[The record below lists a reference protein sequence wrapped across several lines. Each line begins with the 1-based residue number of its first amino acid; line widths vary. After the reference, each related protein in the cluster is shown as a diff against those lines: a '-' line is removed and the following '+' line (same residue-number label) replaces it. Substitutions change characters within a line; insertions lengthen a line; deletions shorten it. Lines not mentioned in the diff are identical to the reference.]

1 MNNTEEIPA
10 GDSST
15 VTQYIVAD
23 MIKSSYAHYIIF
35 GCAVFALCWAGWC
48 TFIVNKV
55 EIMSEH
61 VRPNDNEEEKAD
73 PKNDFLPWTAE
84 DCTERMI

>member
-10 GDSST
+10 GDSSIA
-15 VTQYIVAD
+15 TQYVVAD

-48 TFIVNKV
+48 TFIV
-55 EIMSEH
+55 SYF
-61 VRPNDNEEEKAD
+61 PSW
-73 PKNDFLPWTAE
+73 LQL
-84 DCTERMI
+84 MITSWLTRQNPIPTH